1 MWRWSK
7 TPNVQTF
14 RARQTFKQSASS
26 MAVAAPDERAMSK
39 KSVAKKATPQ
49 ATGLWRVAP
58 SGFRYTVKRGRIQ
71 LRGVDGKPKTVRT
84 RGAAARLARELN
96 RKKVK

>member
-1 MWRWSK
+1 MSSK
-7 TPNVQTF
+7 P
-14 RARQTFKQSASS
+14 A
-26 MAVAAPDERAMSK
+26 
-39 KSVAKKATPQ
+39 AKKATSKAAGP
-49 ATGLWRVAP
+49 WRVAP

-96 RKKVK
+96 REKKK